1 MLEVFSEAG
10 EDAEEASDP
19 SYEKLALWLGGR
31 EGMKKKMVVDLAV
44 AFIETFGEWAA
55 KERDT
60 KIGAVFPKATAEDI
74 EQVETVEYVR
84 RGGDRGPECN
94 DGQEGIY

>member
-1 MLEVFSEAG
+1 MLDILNEAG

-31 EGMKKKMVVDLAV
+31 EGMKKRMVVDLAV

-55 KERDT
+55 SVRSETSHHSCLGSR
-60 KIGAVFPKATAEDI
+60 GA
-74 EQVETVEYVR
+74 
-84 RGGDRGPECN
+84 G
-94 DGQEGIY
+94 

>member
-1 MLEVFSEAG
+1 MLVSYRPLARVFNEAG

-55 KERDT
+55 RERDGQT
-60 KIGAVFPKATAEDI
+60 RGA
-74 EQVETVEYVR
+74 
-84 RGGDRGPECN
+84 RGARWRG
-94 DGQEGIY
+94 